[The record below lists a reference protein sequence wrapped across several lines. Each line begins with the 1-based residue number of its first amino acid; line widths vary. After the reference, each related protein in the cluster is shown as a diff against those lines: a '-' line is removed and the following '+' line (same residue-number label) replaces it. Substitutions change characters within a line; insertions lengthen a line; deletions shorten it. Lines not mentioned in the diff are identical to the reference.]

1 MGEKTEA
8 DYHLKILV
16 VGERA
21 CGKTTLIHRYVKNI
35 FLDGMKMTVGVD
47 FSTKTI
53 EMDGSTYRLQ
63 LWDIAGQ
70 ERFGHM
76 CPMYYREADGAFVVY
91 DVKEPATLELA
102 ARWKESLDQNLS
114 DDEYRLPVILIGNKS
129 DLPHETDAK
138 MLDGFCEQHGFIR
151 WFETSAKKNTGIDES
166 VNALVDEIMK
176 NETLEPA
183 TPRSDIIHPEQPAP
197 AAPQQNNCPCA

>member
-114 DDEYRLPVILIGNKS
+114 DDEFHLPVVLLGNKC
-129 DLPHETDAK
+129 DLPHETDKA
-138 MLDGFCEQHGFIR
+138 MLKSFCEKHGFIN
-151 WFETSAKKNTGIDES
+151 WFETSAKENTNIEEA
-166 VNALVDEIMK
+166 VLALVKAISETH
-176 NETLEPA
+176 TLEPV
-183 TPRSDIIHPEQPAP
+183 TPHADIIHPDQAMPP
-197 AAPQQNNCPCA
+197 PQSSNGCPCV